1 MFFIAILR
9 RWLEHVGTHLS
20 HSDQELELNEP
31 LRSRTGVEKK
41 FSRDFAAGLWWKWW
55 NSRAKSV
62 AFFLGKIDE
71 NRMTINNKDT
81 CFII

>member
-1 MFFIAILR
+1 M
-9 RWLEHVGTHLS
+9 VGTHLS

-41 FSRDFAAGLWWKWW
+41 NPGLR
-55 NSRAKSV
+55 SGFMERV
-62 AFFLGKIDE
+62 EFQGEIRGFFPKIDE